1 MFTEEQ
7 QKAIDDLLAK
17 QKQQLESDFEDK
29 ISGLKGTNAAMKQEK
44 LELAEKAEAKALEL
58 EQKAIDAAKEAGK
71 FQEALELERAQY
83 ERKQQDLSK
92 TLEDRNNLILSSEKK
107 AAVTSIVSNF
117 AKQDKLSQL
126 TASQLVEHSFGE
138 DGNVVTSYK
147 DLSGNVV
154 ANNQDDWLAWA
165 KSDPDMSNHLVG
177 TKASGTDY
185 STLKPSS
192 TNQQPLKYSDMT
204 PEQKQA
210 HLETVEVNRN

>member
-7 QKAIDDLLAK
+7 QKAIDDMLAK

-83 ERKQQDLSK
+83 ERKQQDLAK

-107 AAVTSIVSNF
+107 AAVSGIVSNF
-117 AKQDKLSQL
+117 AKNDKLSQL
-126 TASQLVEHSFGE
+126 TASQLVDYSFNDEGNVVASFKDL
-138 DGNVVTSYK
+138 DGNVVADSHDK
-147 DLSGNVV
+147 
-154 ANNQDDWLAWA
+154 WLDWA
-165 KSDPDMSNHLVG
+165 KSDPDMQNHLAG
-177 TKASGTDY
+177 SKASGTDY
-185 STLKPSS
+185 STVSPSS
-192 TNQQPLKYSDMT
+192 TSQDKNDYSKMSNDDKLSYLENVQLK
-204 PEQKQA
+204 
-210 HLETVEVNRN
+210 

>member
-7 QKAIDDLLAK
+7 QKAIDDMLAK

-83 ERKQQDLSK
+83 ERKQQDLAK

-107 AAVTSIVSNF
+107 AAVSGIVSNF
-117 AKQDKLSQL
+117 AKNDKLSQL
-126 TASQLVEHSFGE
+126 TASQLVDYSFNDEGHVVASFKDL
-138 DGNVVTSYK
+138 DGNVVADSHDK
-147 DLSGNVV
+147 
-154 ANNQDDWLAWA
+154 WLDWA
-165 KSDPDMSNHLVG
+165 KSDPDMQNHLAG
-177 TKASGTDY
+177 SKASGTDY
-185 STLKPSS
+185 STVSPSS
-192 TNQQPLKYSDMT
+192 TNQDKNDYSKMSNDDKLSYLENVQLK
-204 PEQKQA
+204 
-210 HLETVEVNRN
+210 

>member
-7 QKAIDDLLAK
+7 QKAIDELLAK

-58 EQKAIDAAKEAGK
+58 EQKAINAAKESGE
-71 FQEALELERAQY
+71 FQKALELERAQY
-83 ERKQQDLSK
+83 ERKQQDLTK
-92 TLEDRNNLILSSEKK
+92 VLDDRNNLILSSEKK
-107 AAVTSIVSNF
+107 AAVSGIVSNF
-117 AKQDKLSQL
+117 AKNDKLSQL
-126 TASQLVEHSFGE
+126 TASQLVDYSFNDEGSVVASFKDL
-138 DGNVVTSYK
+138 DGNVVADSHDK
-147 DLSGNVV
+147 
-154 ANNQDDWLAWA
+154 WLDWA
-165 KSDPDMSNHLVG
+165 KTDPDMQNHLVG

-185 STLKPSS
+185 STIKPSS
-192 TNQQPLKYSDMT
+192 TNQQPVKYSDMT

>member
-7 QKAIDDLLAK
+7 QKAIDDMLAK

-83 ERKQQDLSK
+83 ERKQQDLAK

-107 AAVTSIVSNF
+107 AAVSGIVSNF
-117 AKQDKLSQL
+117 AKNDKLSQL
-126 TASQLVEHSFGE
+126 TASQLVDYSFNDEGNVVASFKDL
-138 DGNVVTSYK
+138 DGNVVADSHDK
-147 DLSGNVV
+147 
-154 ANNQDDWLAWA
+154 WLEWA
-165 KSDPDMSNHLVG
+165 KSDPDMSNHLG
-177 TKASGTDY
+177 GNKASGTDY
-185 STLKPSS
+185 STVSPSS
-192 TNQQPLKYSDMT
+192 NSQDKNDYSKMSNDDKLSYLENVQLK
-204 PEQKQA
+204 
-210 HLETVEVNRN
+210 

>member
-7 QKAIDDLLAK
+7 QKAIDDILAK

-83 ERKQQDLSK
+83 ERKQQDLAK

-107 AAVTSIVSNF
+107 AAVSGIVSNF
-117 AKQDKLSQL
+117 AKNDKLSQL
-126 TASQLVEHSFGE
+126 TASQLVDYSFNDEGNVVASFKDL
-138 DGNVVTSYK
+138 DGNVVADSHDK
-147 DLSGNVV
+147 
-154 ANNQDDWLAWA
+154 WLDWA
-165 KSDPDMSNHLVG
+165 KSDPDMQNHLAG
-177 TKASGTDY
+177 SKASGTDY
-185 STLKPSS
+185 STVSPSS
-192 TNQQPLKYSDMT
+192 NSQDKNDYSKMSNDDKLSYLENVQLK
-204 PEQKQA
+204 
-210 HLETVEVNRN
+210 

>member
-7 QKAIDDLLAK
+7 QKAIDDMLAK

-83 ERKQQDLSK
+83 ERKQQDLAK

-107 AAVTSIVSNF
+107 AAVSGIVSNF
-117 AKQDKLSQL
+117 AKNDKLSQL
-126 TASQLVEHSFGE
+126 TASQLVDYSFNDEGSVVASFKDL
-138 DGNVVTSYK
+138 DGNVIADSHDK
-147 DLSGNVV
+147 
-154 ANNQDDWLAWA
+154 WLDWA
-165 KSDPDMSNHLVG
+165 KTDPDMQNHLAG
-177 TKASGTDY
+177 SKASGTD
-185 STLKPSS
+185 PSS
-192 TNQQPLKYSDMT
+192 VAPSVKDGKPNEDQRANNWYNQEGK
-204 PEQKQA
+204 
-210 HLETVEVNRN
+210 

>member
-7 QKAIDDLLAK
+7 QKAIDDMLAK

-83 ERKQQDLSK
+83 ERKHQDLAK

-107 AAVTSIVSNF
+107 AAVSGIVSNF
-117 AKQDKLSQL
+117 AKNDKLSQL
-126 TASQLVEHSFGE
+126 TASQLVDYSFNDEGSVVASFKDL
-138 DGNVVTSYK
+138 DGNVVADSHDK
-147 DLSGNVV
+147 
-154 ANNQDDWLAWA
+154 WLDWA
-165 KSDPDMSNHLVG
+165 KTDPDMQNHLAG
-177 TKASGTDY
+177 SKASGTDY
-185 STLKPSS
+185 KTVSPSS
-192 TNQQPLKYSDMT
+192 TSQDKNDYSKMSNDDKLSYLENVQLK
-204 PEQKQA
+204 
-210 HLETVEVNRN
+210 

>member
-7 QKAIDDLLAK
+7 QKAIDDMLAK

-83 ERKQQDLSK
+83 ERKQQDLAK

-107 AAVTSIVSNF
+107 AAVSGIVSNF
-117 AKQDKLSQL
+117 AKNDKLSQL
-126 TASQLVEHSFGE
+126 TASQLVDYSFNDEGSVVASFKDL
-138 DGNVVTSYK
+138 DGNVVADSHDK
-147 DLSGNVV
+147 
-154 ANNQDDWLAWA
+154 WLDWA
-165 KSDPDMSNHLVG
+165 KSDPDMQNHLAG
-177 TKASGTDY
+177 SKASGTDY
-185 STLKPSS
+185 STVSPSS
-192 TNQQPLKYSDMT
+192 TSQDKNDYSKMSNDDKLSYLENVQLK
-204 PEQKQA
+204 
-210 HLETVEVNRN
+210 

>member
-7 QKAIDDLLAK
+7 QKAIDDMLAK

-83 ERKQQDLSK
+83 ERKQQDLAK

-107 AAVTSIVSNF
+107 AAVSGIVSNF
-117 AKQDKLSQL
+117 AKNDKLSQL
-126 TASQLVEHSFGE
+126 TASQLVDYSFNDEGSVVASFKDL
-138 DGNVVTSYK
+138 DGNVVADSHDK
-147 DLSGNVV
+147 
-154 ANNQDDWLAWA
+154 WLDWA
-165 KSDPDMSNHLVG
+165 KTDPDMQNHLAG
-177 TKASGTDY
+177 SKASGTDY
-185 STLKPSS
+185 STVSPSS
-192 TNQQPLKYSDMT
+192 TSQDKNDYSKMSNDDKLSYLDNVQLK
-204 PEQKQA
+204 
-210 HLETVEVNRN
+210 

>member
-7 QKAIDDLLAK
+7 QKAIDDMLAK

-83 ERKQQDLSK
+83 ERKQQDLAK

-107 AAVTSIVSNF
+107 AAVSGIVSNF
-117 AKQDKLSQL
+117 AKNDKLSQL
-126 TASQLVEHSFGE
+126 TASQLVDYSFNDEGSVVASFKDL
-138 DGNVVTSYK
+138 DGNVVADSHDK
-147 DLSGNVV
+147 
-154 ANNQDDWLAWA
+154 WLDWA
-165 KSDPDMSNHLVG
+165 KTDPDMQNHLAG
-177 TKASGTDY
+177 SKASGTDY
-185 STLKPSS
+185 STVSPSS
-192 TNQQPLKYSDMT
+192 TNQDKNDYSKMSNDDKLSYLDNVQLK
-204 PEQKQA
+204 
-210 HLETVEVNRN
+210 

>member
-7 QKAIDDLLAK
+7 QKAIDDMLAK

-83 ERKQQDLSK
+83 ERKQQDLAK

-107 AAVTSIVSNF
+107 AAVSGIVSNF
-117 AKQDKLSQL
+117 AKNDKLSQL
-126 TASQLVEHSFGE
+126 TASQLVDYSFNDEGNVVASFKDL
-138 DGNVVTSYK
+138 DGNVVADSHDK
-147 DLSGNVV
+147 
-154 ANNQDDWLAWA
+154 WLDWA
-165 KSDPDMSNHLVG
+165 KTDPDMQNHLAG
-177 TKASGTDY
+177 SKASGTDY
-185 STLKPSS
+185 STVSPSS
-192 TNQQPLKYSDMT
+192 TSQDKNDYSKMSNDDKLSYLENVQLK
-204 PEQKQA
+204 
-210 HLETVEVNRN
+210 

>member
-7 QKAIDDLLAK
+7 QKAIDDMLAK

-83 ERKQQDLSK
+83 ERKQQDLAK

-107 AAVTSIVSNF
+107 AAVSGIVSNF
-117 AKQDKLSQL
+117 AKNDKLSQL
-126 TASQLVEHSFGE
+126 TASQLVDYSFNDEGSVVASFKDL
-138 DGNVVTSYK
+138 DGNVVADSHDK
-147 DLSGNVV
+147 
-154 ANNQDDWLAWA
+154 WLDWA
-165 KSDPDMSNHLVG
+165 KTDPDMQNHLAG
-177 TKASGTDY
+177 SKASGTDY
-185 STLKPSS
+185 STVSPSS
-192 TNQQPLKYSDMT
+192 TSQDKNDYSKMSNDDKLSYLENVQLK
-204 PEQKQA
+204 
-210 HLETVEVNRN
+210 